1 MHSLLEVCASPPTE
15 QSAVA
20 TARSLRS
27 DTGRGASGFI
37 AATGR
42 DRLPLVIHGAH
53 EDRPI
58 DRIMNQPPTQGPSR
72 PRTEPPHGRPGP
84 IGSK

>member
-20 TARSLRS
+20 TAHSLRS
-27 DTGRGASGFI
+27 DTRRSASGLI

-42 DRLPLVIHGAH
+42 DRLSLVIHEAH
-53 EDRPI
+53 EDRSI
-58 DRIMNQPPTQGPSR
+58 DRTTNQPPTQGPSR
-72 PRTEPPHGRPGP
+72 PRTEPPRGRAGP